1 LRLLEIPGGS
11 SRASEIG
18 TLQGSKN
25 IIRIGKLVKASAWQE
40 MNIGFRH
47 TSKMDGRNPAPPK
60 GWLNPY
66 K

>member
-1 LRLLEIPGGS
+1 LAPY
-11 SRASEIG
+11 RAQKTSFG
-18 TLQGSKN
+18 
-25 IIRIGKLVKASAWQE
+25 LVKASAWQE

-47 TSKMDGRNPAPPK
+47 TSKIDGRNPAPPK